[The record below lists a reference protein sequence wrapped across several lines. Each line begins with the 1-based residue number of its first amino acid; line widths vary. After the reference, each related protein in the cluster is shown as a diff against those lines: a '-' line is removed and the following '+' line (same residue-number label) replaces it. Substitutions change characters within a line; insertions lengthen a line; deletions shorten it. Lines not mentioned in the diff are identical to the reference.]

1 MAGRRLAFNSPST
14 PLRGHQLSA
23 SPQTDE
29 KKLLMISVDRLV
41 NSNNKLPISTS
52 GSLHWSVRD
61 SAGFCPRRRGTDSKK
76 RRRAHDPT
84 IAEAVRRLHN
94 SETNYRR
101 YEPEQGLISSHN
113 EPPVRRIVR
122 RDAGASGSAGTLIAG
137 GNCEGFSAESSEKK
151 EAAGIETKCAG

>member
-29 KKLLMISVDRLV
+29 KKLLNAL
-41 NSNNKLPISTS
+41 S
-52 GSLHWSVRD
+52 GSSRQLQQQNADINERFAPLERSGL
-61 SAGFCPRRRGTDSKK
+61 SGFCPWRRGTDSKK
-76 RRRAHDPT
+76 RRREHNPT

-101 YEPEQGLISSHN
+101 YEPEQGLISPHN
-113 EPPVRRIVR
+113 EAVTSYLLREKSRFRRRHCVR
-122 RDAGASGSAGTLIAG
+122 L
-137 GNCEGFSAESSEKK
+137 
-151 EAAGIETKCAG
+151 